1 MHLCSS
7 IVSLYLNFSE
17 LLFGC
22 KFSTWLLSGT
32 HRFKVKNKV
41 IYVFPKECL
50 KSHNIYMEKKNNE
63 FKYIRVENMFP
74 QCKRWHS
81 AKLDDLFSLM
91 QQLNNLSL
99 WISTLVFVCVLSP
112 STLAPSTELR
122 VHCWAVQAKQQAGGD
137 PALTRRNV
145 ASFQRAEPCGN
156 CSNRCKRRTSV
167 GDKVDIIVG
176 IQGSLDLEKHIGIR
190 LPECSVDLKGLWEVG
205 QMGKGSISGWE
216 TRENGDSAQQ
226 LRNEPASYSQ

>member
-7 IVSLYLNFSE
+7 TVSLYLSFSE
-17 LLFGC
+17 LLFDC
-22 KFSTWLLSGT
+22 KFSTWLFSGT
-32 HRFKVKNKV
+32 HWFKVKNKV
-41 IYVFPKECL
+41 TYVFPKECL
-50 KSHNIYMEKKNNE
+50 KSRNIYMEKNNE

-122 VHCWAVQAKQQAGGD
+122 VHCWAVQAKQHAGD
-137 PALTRRNV
+137 PALKRRNV
-145 ASFQRAEPCGN
+145 VSFWSAGPCGN
-156 CSNRCKRRTSV
+156 RSNSCKRRTSV
-167 GDKVDIIVG
+167 GNKVKIIVG
-176 IQGSLDLEKHIGIR
+176 IQRNLSLEKHTGIQ
-190 LPECSVDLKGLWEVG
+190 LPECRVDLKGLWEVG
-205 QMGKGSISGWE
+205 QIGQGSVGCL
-216 TRENGDSAQQ
+216 GG
-226 LRNEPASYSQ
+226 